1 MLIGVNGR
9 VGLPTSDAVIQYK
22 LAFPGEG
29 QGFINNF
36 DIKSQ
41 KLLLSYTAIA
51 DKLGFVEQGITGVL
65 KGQLN
70 KSSPLLNKVI
80 NIQKLST
87 SVVGYNESAL
97 NNRAVTLSMHYGLN
111 YFTELKE
118 ESRSVNTKQVRRLM
132 SQLGYKP
139 IAADS
144 ALGLVTEVVQSAYS
158 KYIDD
163 RNRRRKTNNEHIIG
177 FKEFVD
183 TGHAGASIIKLE
195 EKYNLVSEL
204 TRGSDRIVGVPLR
217 NDSQLLTERIHR
229 QLSFI
234 NQRSMAALKETYN
247 ANIYKEFISG
257 GLSLENKLLNRLS
270 SSKTKEETSNIQRL
284 LSEVQKTKQIV
295 LPQIRTSLITSGE
308 KLKKGDIV
316 LHVSGSAQSILKA
329 ERLVLNIIQRMSGI
343 ATFTHQMNE
352 LIAHTSCKL
361 LDTRKT
367 TPGFRY
373 FEKLAVLQ
381 GGGVNH
387 RFGLFDMI
395 MIKDNHIDFAGGI
408 EQALKSV
415 VAYQK
420 ENNLNLQ
427 VEIETR
433 NIDEVN
439 QVLKSGIK
447 VQRIML
453 DNYSTAQLKEAV
465 VLINGVCE
473 TEASGGIDEN
483 TIKAYAETGVNFIS
497 MGALTHSYKSLD
509 LSLKSF

>member
-1 MLIGVNGR
+1 MNNYLE
-9 VGLPTSDAVIQYK
+9 T
-22 LAFPGEG
+22 
-29 QGFINNF
+29 FIL
-36 DIKSQ
+36 Q
-41 KLLLSYTAIA
+41 
-51 DKLGFVEQGITGVL
+51 
-65 KGQLN
+65 
-70 KSSPLLNKVI
+70 
-80 NIQKLST
+80 
-87 SVVGYNESAL
+87 AL
-97 NNRAVTLSMHYGLN
+97 NEDIGNGDYTSLACIKTDKNSKAQLIAKENGILSGIEIGLKV
-111 YFTELKE
+111 FELVDK
-118 ESRSVNTKQVRRLM
+118 NLQV
-132 SQLGYKP
+132 
-139 IAADS
+139 
-144 ALGLVTEVVQSAYS
+144 
-158 KYIDD
+158 
-163 RNRRRKTNNEHIIG
+163 
-177 FKEFVD
+177 
-183 TGHAGASIIKLE
+183 KL
-195 EKYNLVSEL
+195 
-204 TRGSDRIVGVPLR
+204 
-217 NDSQLLTERIHR
+217 
-229 QLSFI
+229 
-234 NQRSMAALKETYN
+234 
-247 ANIYKEFISG
+247 
-257 GLSLENKLLNRLS
+257 
-270 SSKTKEETSNIQRL
+270 
-284 LSEVQKTKQIV
+284 
-295 LPQIRTSLITSGE
+295 LITSGE

-352 LIAHTSCKL
+352 LIAHTSCKQ

-439 QVLKSGIK
+439 QVIKSGIK

-483 TIKAYAETGVNFIS
+483 TIKSYAETGVNFIS

-509 LSLKSF
+509 LSLKAF

>member
-1 MLIGVNGR
+1 MNNYLE
-9 VGLPTSDAVIQYK
+9 T
-22 LAFPGEG
+22 
-29 QGFINNF
+29 FIL
-36 DIKSQ
+36 Q
-41 KLLLSYTAIA
+41 
-51 DKLGFVEQGITGVL
+51 
-65 KGQLN
+65 
-70 KSSPLLNKVI
+70 
-80 NIQKLST
+80 
-87 SVVGYNESAL
+87 AL
-97 NNRAVTLSMHYGLN
+97 NEDIGNGDYTSLACIKTDKNSKAQLIAKENGILSGIEIGLKV
-111 YFTELKE
+111 FELVDK
-118 ESRSVNTKQVRRLM
+118 NLQV
-132 SQLGYKP
+132 
-139 IAADS
+139 
-144 ALGLVTEVVQSAYS
+144 
-158 KYIDD
+158 
-163 RNRRRKTNNEHIIG
+163 
-177 FKEFVD
+177 
-183 TGHAGASIIKLE
+183 KL
-195 EKYNLVSEL
+195 
-204 TRGSDRIVGVPLR
+204 
-217 NDSQLLTERIHR
+217 
-229 QLSFI
+229 
-234 NQRSMAALKETYN
+234 
-247 ANIYKEFISG
+247 
-257 GLSLENKLLNRLS
+257 
-270 SSKTKEETSNIQRL
+270 
-284 LSEVQKTKQIV
+284 
-295 LPQIRTSLITSGE
+295 LITSGE

-509 LSLKSF
+509 LSLKAF

>member
-1 MLIGVNGR
+1 MNNYLE
-9 VGLPTSDAVIQYK
+9 T
-22 LAFPGEG
+22 
-29 QGFINNF
+29 FIL
-36 DIKSQ
+36 Q
-41 KLLLSYTAIA
+41 
-51 DKLGFVEQGITGVL
+51 
-65 KGQLN
+65 
-70 KSSPLLNKVI
+70 
-80 NIQKLST
+80 
-87 SVVGYNESAL
+87 AL
-97 NNRAVTLSMHYGLN
+97 NEDIGNGDYTSLACIKTDKNSKAQLIAKENGILSGIEIGLKV
-111 YFTELKE
+111 FELVDK
-118 ESRSVNTKQVRRLM
+118 NLQV
-132 SQLGYKP
+132 
-139 IAADS
+139 
-144 ALGLVTEVVQSAYS
+144 
-158 KYIDD
+158 
-163 RNRRRKTNNEHIIG
+163 
-177 FKEFVD
+177 
-183 TGHAGASIIKLE
+183 KL
-195 EKYNLVSEL
+195 
-204 TRGSDRIVGVPLR
+204 
-217 NDSQLLTERIHR
+217 
-229 QLSFI
+229 
-234 NQRSMAALKETYN
+234 
-247 ANIYKEFISG
+247 
-257 GLSLENKLLNRLS
+257 
-270 SSKTKEETSNIQRL
+270 
-284 LSEVQKTKQIV
+284 
-295 LPQIRTSLITSGE
+295 LITSGE

-509 LSLKSF
+509 LSLKAI

>member
-1 MLIGVNGR
+1 MNNYLE
-9 VGLPTSDAVIQYK
+9 T
-22 LAFPGEG
+22 
-29 QGFINNF
+29 FIL
-36 DIKSQ
+36 Q
-41 KLLLSYTAIA
+41 
-51 DKLGFVEQGITGVL
+51 
-65 KGQLN
+65 
-70 KSSPLLNKVI
+70 
-80 NIQKLST
+80 
-87 SVVGYNESAL
+87 AL
-97 NNRAVTLSMHYGLN
+97 N
-111 YFTELKE
+111 E
-118 ESRSVNTKQVRRLM
+118 
-132 SQLGYKP
+132 
-139 IAADS
+139 D
-144 ALGLVTEVVQSAYS
+144 
-158 KYIDD
+158 
-163 RNRRRKTNNEHIIG
+163 IG
-177 FKEFVD
+177 NGD
-183 TGHAGASIIKLE
+183 YT
-195 EKYNLVSEL
+195 
-204 TRGSDRIVGVPLR
+204 
-217 NDSQLLTERIHR
+217 
-229 QLSFI
+229 
-234 NQRSMAALKETYN
+234 
-247 ANIYKEFISG
+247 
-257 GLSLENKLLNRLS
+257 SLAC
-270 SSKTKEETSNIQRL
+270 
-284 LSEVQKTKQIV
+284 
-295 LPQIRTSLITSGE
+295 IRTDKNSKAQLIAKENGILSGIEIGLKVFELVDKNLQVKLLITSGE

-415 VAYQK
+415 VAYQT

-509 LSLKSF
+509 LSLKAF

>member
-1 MLIGVNGR
+1 MNNYLE
-9 VGLPTSDAVIQYK
+9 T
-22 LAFPGEG
+22 
-29 QGFINNF
+29 FIL
-36 DIKSQ
+36 Q
-41 KLLLSYTAIA
+41 
-51 DKLGFVEQGITGVL
+51 
-65 KGQLN
+65 
-70 KSSPLLNKVI
+70 
-80 NIQKLST
+80 
-87 SVVGYNESAL
+87 AL
-97 NNRAVTLSMHYGLN
+97 NEDIGNGDYTSLACIKTDKNSKAQLIAKENGILSGIEIGLKV
-111 YFTELKE
+111 FELVDK
-118 ESRSVNTKQVRRLM
+118 NLQV
-132 SQLGYKP
+132 
-139 IAADS
+139 
-144 ALGLVTEVVQSAYS
+144 
-158 KYIDD
+158 
-163 RNRRRKTNNEHIIG
+163 
-177 FKEFVD
+177 
-183 TGHAGASIIKLE
+183 KL
-195 EKYNLVSEL
+195 
-204 TRGSDRIVGVPLR
+204 
-217 NDSQLLTERIHR
+217 
-229 QLSFI
+229 
-234 NQRSMAALKETYN
+234 
-247 ANIYKEFISG
+247 
-257 GLSLENKLLNRLS
+257 
-270 SSKTKEETSNIQRL
+270 
-284 LSEVQKTKQIV
+284 
-295 LPQIRTSLITSGE
+295 LITSGE

-439 QVLKSGIK
+439 QVLRSGIK

-453 DNYSTAQLKEAV
+453 DNYSTTQLKEAV

-483 TIKAYAETGVNFIS
+483 TIKSYAETGVNFIS

-509 LSLKSF
+509 LSLKAI

>member
-1 MLIGVNGR
+1 MNNYLE
-9 VGLPTSDAVIQYK
+9 T
-22 LAFPGEG
+22 
-29 QGFINNF
+29 FIL
-36 DIKSQ
+36 Q
-41 KLLLSYTAIA
+41 
-51 DKLGFVEQGITGVL
+51 
-65 KGQLN
+65 
-70 KSSPLLNKVI
+70 
-80 NIQKLST
+80 
-87 SVVGYNESAL
+87 AL
-97 NNRAVTLSMHYGLN
+97 NEDIGNGDYTSLACIKTDKNSKAQLIAKENGILSGIEIGLKV
-111 YFTELKE
+111 FELVDK
-118 ESRSVNTKQVRRLM
+118 NLQV
-132 SQLGYKP
+132 
-139 IAADS
+139 
-144 ALGLVTEVVQSAYS
+144 
-158 KYIDD
+158 
-163 RNRRRKTNNEHIIG
+163 
-177 FKEFVD
+177 
-183 TGHAGASIIKLE
+183 KL
-195 EKYNLVSEL
+195 
-204 TRGSDRIVGVPLR
+204 
-217 NDSQLLTERIHR
+217 
-229 QLSFI
+229 
-234 NQRSMAALKETYN
+234 
-247 ANIYKEFISG
+247 
-257 GLSLENKLLNRLS
+257 
-270 SSKTKEETSNIQRL
+270 
-284 LSEVQKTKQIV
+284 
-295 LPQIRTSLITSGE
+295 LITSGE

-483 TIKAYAETGVNFIS
+483 TIKSYAETGVNFIS

-509 LSLKSF
+509 LSLKAF

>member
-1 MLIGVNGR
+1 MNNYLE
-9 VGLPTSDAVIQYK
+9 T
-22 LAFPGEG
+22 
-29 QGFINNF
+29 FIL
-36 DIKSQ
+36 Q
-41 KLLLSYTAIA
+41 
-51 DKLGFVEQGITGVL
+51 
-65 KGQLN
+65 
-70 KSSPLLNKVI
+70 
-80 NIQKLST
+80 
-87 SVVGYNESAL
+87 AL
-97 NNRAVTLSMHYGLN
+97 NEDIGNGDYTSLACIKTDKNSKAQLIAKENGILSGIEIGLKV
-111 YFTELKE
+111 FELVDK
-118 ESRSVNTKQVRRLM
+118 NL
-132 SQLGYKP
+132 QL
-139 IAADS
+139 
-144 ALGLVTEVVQSAYS
+144 
-158 KYIDD
+158 
-163 RNRRRKTNNEHIIG
+163 
-177 FKEFVD
+177 
-183 TGHAGASIIKLE
+183 KL
-195 EKYNLVSEL
+195 
-204 TRGSDRIVGVPLR
+204 
-217 NDSQLLTERIHR
+217 
-229 QLSFI
+229 
-234 NQRSMAALKETYN
+234 
-247 ANIYKEFISG
+247 
-257 GLSLENKLLNRLS
+257 
-270 SSKTKEETSNIQRL
+270 
-284 LSEVQKTKQIV
+284 
-295 LPQIRTSLITSGE
+295 LITSGE

-509 LSLKSF
+509 LSLKAF

>member
-1 MLIGVNGR
+1 MNNYLE
-9 VGLPTSDAVIQYK
+9 T
-22 LAFPGEG
+22 
-29 QGFINNF
+29 FIL
-36 DIKSQ
+36 Q
-41 KLLLSYTAIA
+41 
-51 DKLGFVEQGITGVL
+51 
-65 KGQLN
+65 
-70 KSSPLLNKVI
+70 
-80 NIQKLST
+80 
-87 SVVGYNESAL
+87 AL
-97 NNRAVTLSMHYGLN
+97 NEDIGNGDYTSLACIKTDKNSKAQLIAKENGILSGIEIGLKV
-111 YFTELKE
+111 FELVDK
-118 ESRSVNTKQVRRLM
+118 NLQV
-132 SQLGYKP
+132 
-139 IAADS
+139 
-144 ALGLVTEVVQSAYS
+144 
-158 KYIDD
+158 
-163 RNRRRKTNNEHIIG
+163 
-177 FKEFVD
+177 
-183 TGHAGASIIKLE
+183 KL
-195 EKYNLVSEL
+195 
-204 TRGSDRIVGVPLR
+204 
-217 NDSQLLTERIHR
+217 
-229 QLSFI
+229 
-234 NQRSMAALKETYN
+234 
-247 ANIYKEFISG
+247 
-257 GLSLENKLLNRLS
+257 
-270 SSKTKEETSNIQRL
+270 
-284 LSEVQKTKQIV
+284 
-295 LPQIRTSLITSGE
+295 LITSGE

-453 DNYSTAQLKEAV
+453 DNYSTTQLKEAV

-483 TIKAYAETGVNFIS
+483 TIKSYAETGVNFIS

-509 LSLKSF
+509 LSLKAI

>member
-1 MLIGVNGR
+1 MNNHLE
-9 VGLPTSDAVIQYK
+9 
-22 LAFPGEG
+22 AFIL
-29 QGFINNF
+29 Q
-36 DIKSQ
+36 
-41 KLLLSYTAIA
+41 
-51 DKLGFVEQGITGVL
+51 
-65 KGQLN
+65 
-70 KSSPLLNKVI
+70 
-80 NIQKLST
+80 
-87 SVVGYNESAL
+87 AL
-97 NNRAVTLSMHYGLN
+97 NEDIGNGDYTSLACIKTDKNSKAQLIAKENGILSGIEIGLKV
-111 YFTELKE
+111 FELVDK
-118 ESRSVNTKQVRRLM
+118 NLQV
-132 SQLGYKP
+132 
-139 IAADS
+139 
-144 ALGLVTEVVQSAYS
+144 
-158 KYIDD
+158 
-163 RNRRRKTNNEHIIG
+163 
-177 FKEFVD
+177 
-183 TGHAGASIIKLE
+183 KL
-195 EKYNLVSEL
+195 
-204 TRGSDRIVGVPLR
+204 
-217 NDSQLLTERIHR
+217 
-229 QLSFI
+229 
-234 NQRSMAALKETYN
+234 
-247 ANIYKEFISG
+247 
-257 GLSLENKLLNRLS
+257 
-270 SSKTKEETSNIQRL
+270 
-284 LSEVQKTKQIV
+284 
-295 LPQIRTSLITSGE
+295 LITSGE

-316 LHVSGSAQSILKA
+316 LQVSGSAQSILKA

-343 ATFTHQMNE
+343 ATFTHQMNK

-408 EQALKSV
+408 ENALKSV

-433 NIDEVN
+433 NINEVN

-453 DNYSTAQLKEAV
+453 DNYSTTQLKEAV

-483 TIKAYAETGVNFIS
+483 TIKSYAETGVNFIS

-509 LSLKSF
+509 LSLKAI

>member
-1 MLIGVNGR
+1 MNKHLE
-9 VGLPTSDAVIQYK
+9 T
-22 LAFPGEG
+22 
-29 QGFINNF
+29 FIL
-36 DIKSQ
+36 Q
-41 KLLLSYTAIA
+41 
-51 DKLGFVEQGITGVL
+51 
-65 KGQLN
+65 
-70 KSSPLLNKVI
+70 
-80 NIQKLST
+80 
-87 SVVGYNESAL
+87 AL
-97 NNRAVTLSMHYGLN
+97 NEDIGNGDYTSLACIKTDKNSKAQLIAKENGILSGIEIGLKV
-111 YFTELKE
+111 FELVDK
-118 ESRSVNTKQVRRLM
+118 NLQV
-132 SQLGYKP
+132 
-139 IAADS
+139 
-144 ALGLVTEVVQSAYS
+144 
-158 KYIDD
+158 
-163 RNRRRKTNNEHIIG
+163 
-177 FKEFVD
+177 
-183 TGHAGASIIKLE
+183 KL
-195 EKYNLVSEL
+195 
-204 TRGSDRIVGVPLR
+204 
-217 NDSQLLTERIHR
+217 
-229 QLSFI
+229 
-234 NQRSMAALKETYN
+234 
-247 ANIYKEFISG
+247 
-257 GLSLENKLLNRLS
+257 
-270 SSKTKEETSNIQRL
+270 
-284 LSEVQKTKQIV
+284 
-295 LPQIRTSLITSGE
+295 LITSGE

-509 LSLKSF
+509 LSLKAF